1 MDILA
6 AIEHQE
12 QLATGYGKLNQERAD
27 ALDQYLGRPY
37 GDEQEGRSQVVMRDV
52 HDTIEWLK
60 PSLMKVFTSGDE
72 VCEFRPEGPEDEPQ
86 AKQET
91 EYVNFV
97 LTQKNQGFLILH
109 DWFHDALVQKT
120 GYVVVQYETEDISQR
135 ETYRG
140 LTDDEFALLTRNKE
154 VEIVEHEEGLD
165 EMGQKYHSC
174 VIKAIKQYGCVR
186 IRNIPPERVLIAV
199 DWPDLDLQQCPFVE
213 IIEYKTVSELRSEG
227 YEVEDNISDDST
239 QTDDGWLET
248 RRSVTYDGGLEH
260 EDIEADAA
268 TRRLRTRKV
277 WIRFDADGDGIAELH
292 RMVVVGRTILE
303 DEEDDL
309 IPVAALTPQ
318 RMPHEH
324 YGMSAADM
332 VADLQRIRTTL
343 VRGYLDNMYLANN
356 GRSAIDENRV
366 NISDLLVSR
375 PGGIVRINGDPS
387 TAIVPLQH
395 VQQGPA
401 ILQAIEYVD
410 SVRENRTG
418 VTRYN
423 QGLDADSLNKTA
435 TGVNQIMQA
444 AQQRIEMIAR
454 MFAET
459 GVRSLMVIIHAVS
472 LKHTRQVEMMKLRN
486 QWVPVDPRTWKTR
499 RDMTVSVG
507 LGTGNKDQMLAHLQ
521 MIWQMQMAGMPMGI
535 ANPQNLYETAAKI
548 TQNAGFKHSE
558 PYWQNPAQSPPMPP
572 QPSPE
577 QIKAEAESQ
586 KQQFLAQQ
594 DQMKFQAQQQLE
606 REKLT
611 MQQQVD
617 QQREEMQARQKM
629 LEAQQSAELE
639 RMRAETQAMQE
650 TRRLEFE
657 KWKAELDATVKLQI
671 AQMGKPEPDGR
682 VDQMMQALQEIME
695 VVNDLSAPAQII
707 RDQSG
712 RAVGVQRGKRTQS
725 VVRDDQGRAMGLQ

>member
-12 QLATGYGKLNQERAD
+12 QLATGYGRLAQERAD

-37 GDEQEGRSQVVMRDV
+37 GDELEGRSQVVMRDV
-52 HDTIEWLK
+52 HDTVEWLK

-97 LTQKNQGFLILH
+97 LMQKNQGFLILH
-109 DWFHDALVQKT
+109 DWFHDALIQKT
-120 GYVVVQYETEDISQR
+120 GYVVVQYETEEVGQR

-140 LTDDEFALLTRNKE
+140 LSDDEFALITQNKE
-154 VEIVEHEEGLD
+154 IEIIEHAETVDQTGA
-165 EMGQKYHSC
+165 KYHDC
-174 VIKAIKQYGCVR
+174 VIKCIKEYGCVR
-186 IRNIPPERVLIAV
+186 VRNIPPERVLIAV
-199 DWPDLDLQQCPFVE
+199 DWPDLDLQLCPFVE
-213 IIEYKTVSELRSEG
+213 IIEYKTISELRSEG

-239 QTDDGWLET
+239 QAEDGWLEN
-248 RRSVTYDGGLEH
+248 RRAITYDGGLEH

-268 TRRLRTRKV
+268 TRRLRTRRV
-277 WIRFDADGDGIAELH
+277 WIRFDKDGDGIAELH

-324 YGMSAADM
+324 YGMSVADM

-356 GRSAIDENRV
+356 GRNAIDENRV

-387 TAIVPLQH
+387 SAIVPLQH
-395 VQQGPA
+395 IQQGPA
-401 ILQAIEYVD
+401 ILSAIEYVD

-418 VTRYN
+418 ITRYN
-423 QGLDADSLNKTA
+423 QGLDANSLNKTA

-459 GVRSLMVIIHAVS
+459 GVRSLMIIIHACS
-472 LKHTRQVEMMKLRN
+472 LKHTRQQEMMKLRN

-521 MIWQMQMAGMPMGI
+521 MIWQMQMAGLPLGI
-535 ANPQNLYETAAKI
+535 ATPQNLYETAAKI

-558 PYWQNPAQSPPMPP
+558 PYWQNPSMVPPQPP

-577 QIKAEAESQ
+577 QIKAQAEAQ

-594 DQMKFQAQQQLE
+594 DQMKFQAEQQLE
-606 REKLT
+606 REKLS
-611 MQQQVD
+611 MQAQVD

-629 LEAQQSAELE
+629 LEAQQTAELE
-639 RMRAETQAMQE
+639 RMRAETQALQE
-650 TRRLEFE
+650 ARRLEFE

-671 AQMGKPEPDGR
+671 AQMGKPEPDAR
-682 VDQMMQALQEIME
+682 VDQMMQALKDIMD
-695 VVNDLSAPAQII
+695 VVNDLSAPAQIL
-707 RDQSG
+707 RDRTG
-712 RAVGVQRGKRTQS
+712 RAIGVQRGKRKQS
-725 VVRDDQGRAMGLQ
+725 VVRDEQGRAMGLQ